1 MLVLFLVLIIAPLVA
16 RTIKGLNLPEVPMQ
30 LLQPLDA
37 NNNDTVASY
46 TGSHL
51 PLGFKAWKPSPPS

>member
-16 RTIKGLNLPEVPMQ
+16 RTIKSLSLPDVPMQ

-46 TGSHL
+46 TGSNL
-51 PLGFKAWKPSPPS
+51 PKGFKAWTPSPPS